1 MKINEVITE
10 ATFYGRQCKIDC
22 SGHQA
27 GYDWAN
33 RKGITNR
40 ASCTHPYS
48 SSFEG
53 GCQVAVD
60 QNALV
65 AQNSKPIPKKRLR
78 NKATGQFSTTGR
90 EVFGRMA
97 STLGK

>member
-33 RKGITNR
+33 RKGVINKM
-40 ASCTHPYS
+40 SCAHPHS

-53 GCQVAVD
+53 GCEVAVD
-60 QNALV
+60 QNALR
-65 AQNSKPIPKKRLR
+65 AQTSQPKPRKRLR
-78 NKATGQFSTTGR
+78 SKTGQFTSPGK
-90 EVFGRMA
+90 EIFGRFPSA
-97 STLGK
+97 LTK